1 MKRWDSRGL
10 KQDGSA
16 AIGGDM
22 SIVFLLRRNG
32 G

>member
-1 MKRWDSRGL
+1 MKGL
-10 KQDGSA
+10 IELQQHLSTA
-16 AIGGDM
+16 TWGDM